1 MVINNDQLFPK
12 ILGSTALIIAMVAAF
27 FSIMGIGMLFS
38 GAFISATLMASSLEF
53 GKLTA
58 TTFLYR
64 YWNKTSKWLRSYLI
78 VAVLALMAITSIGVF
93 GWLSAAYQG
102 SSLKYEITQ
111 QQISVLEG
119 QKTQLDSQSDISTNR
134 IKELSALRSSQEAR
148 MSEVLNNTVLARNP
162 TQFRQVQEQNLQLIR
177 DTESSV
183 STEQKKLESLRGQRL
198 DIDNRIADI
207 RMENIKTKDVVTFQ
221 FVADSIGLSLN
232 TTVKWFI
239 VVIIVVFDP
248 LAVCLLLS
256 YNVIVFDRSTKQRV
270 AVPEAVPIESPTPIG
285 DIKKN

>member
-1 MVINNDQLFPK
+1 MIQNERWFAWMVGLVALF
-12 ILGSTALIIAMVAAF
+12 IATTSAV
-27 FSIMGIGMLFS
+27 FSILGIGMLFS
-38 GAFISATLMASSLEF
+38 GSYISAMIMATSLEF
-53 GKLTA
+53 GKITSIS
-58 TTFLYR
+58 FLYR
-64 YWNKTSKWLRSYLI
+64 YWKNVSTFLRTYLI
-78 VAVLALMAITSIGVF
+78 TAIVTLALITSLGVF

-119 QKTQLDSQSDISTNR
+119 QKTQLDSQSEISTNR
-134 IKELSALRSSQEAR
+134 IKELSSLRSTQEAR
-148 MSEVLNNTVLARNP
+148 MSEALNNTVLARNP

-183 STEQKKLESLRGQRL
+183 SDEQKKLESLRGQRL
-198 DIDNRIADI
+198 DIDKRIADI

-248 LAVCLLLS
+248 LAVCLILS

-270 AVPEAVPIESPTPIG
+270 AVPEAVPIESLTPIG

>member
-1 MVINNDQLFPK
+1 MMIQNERWFAWMVGLVALF
-12 ILGSTALIIAMVAAF
+12 IATTSAV
-27 FSIMGIGMLFS
+27 FSILGIGMLFS
-38 GAFISATLMASSLEF
+38 GSYISAMIMATSLEF
-53 GKLTA
+53 GKITSIS
-58 TTFLYR
+58 FLYR
-64 YWNKTSKWLRSYLI
+64 YWKNVSTFLRTYLI
-78 VAVLALMAITSIGVF
+78 TAIVTLALITSLGVF

-119 QKTQLDSQSDISTNR
+119 QKTQLDSQSEISTNR
-134 IKELSALRSSQEAR
+134 IKELSSLRSSQEDR
-148 MSEVLNNTVLARNP
+148 MSEALNNTVLARNP

-183 STEQKKLESLRGQRL
+183 SDEQKKLESLRGQRL
-198 DIDNRIADI
+198 DIDKRIADI

-248 LAVCLLLS
+248 LAVCLILS

-270 AVPEAVPIESPTPIG
+270 AVPEAVPIESLTPIG

>member
-1 MVINNDQLFPK
+1 
-12 ILGSTALIIAMVAAF
+12 
-27 FSIMGIGMLFS
+27 
-38 GAFISATLMASSLEF
+38 
-53 GKLTA
+53 
-58 TTFLYR
+58 
-64 YWNKTSKWLRSYLI
+64 
-78 VAVLALMAITSIGVF
+78 
-93 GWLSAAYQG
+93 
-102 SSLKYEITQ
+102 
-111 QQISVLEG
+111 
-119 QKTQLDSQSDISTNR
+119 
-134 IKELSALRSSQEAR
+134 

-183 STEQKKLESLRGQRL
+183 STEQRKLESLRGQRL
-198 DIDNRIADI
+198 DIDKRIADI

-256 YNVIVFDRSTKQRV
+256 YNVIVFDRSTKQKV
-270 AVPEAVPIESPTPIG
+270 VVSEIVPIESPMPIG

>member
-1 MVINNDQLFPK
+1 MRIHNEKLFQY
-12 ILGSTALIIAMVAAF
+12 ILGASALFIASVAAF
-27 FSIMGIGMLFS
+27 FSIAGICMLFS
-38 GAFISATLMASSLEF
+38 GAAVSSAIMASALEF

-64 YWNKTSKWLRSYLI
+64 YWNKTSVWLRSYLI
-78 VAVLALMAITSIGVF
+78 VAIFSLMAITSLGVF

-119 QKTQLDSQSDISTNR
+119 QKTQLNSQSEISTNR
-134 IKELSALRSSQEAR
+134 IKELSSLRSAQEAR
-148 MSEVLNNTVLARNP
+148 MSEALNNTVLARNP

-183 STEQKKLESLRGQRL
+183 SDEQKKLESLRGQRL
-198 DIDNRIADI
+198 DIDKRIADI

-248 LAVCLLLS
+248 LAVCLILS
-256 YNVIVFDRSTKQRV
+256 YNVIVFDRNTKQRV
-270 AVPEAVPIESPTPIG
+270 AVPEAVPIESPTPIS

>member
-1 MVINNDQLFPK
+1 MVIHNDQLFPK
-12 ILGSTALIIAMVAAF
+12 ILGSTALIIAMVAAT
-27 FSIMGIGMLFS
+27 FSIFGIGTLFS
-38 GAFISATLMASSLEF
+38 GAATSVIIMASALEM
-53 GKLTA
+53 GKIVSVS
-58 TTFLYR
+58 FLYR

-198 DIDNRIADI
+198 DIDKRIADI

-256 YNVIVFDRSTKQRV
+256 YNVIVFDRSTKQKV
-270 AVPEAVPIESPTPIG
+270 VVSEIVPIESPMPIG

>member
-1 MVINNDQLFPK
+1 MISKDAVFPITLGISALFVAVI
-12 ILGSTALIIAMVAAF
+12 AAF

-38 GAFISATLMASSLEF
+38 GAFFSAVLMASALEF

-64 YWNKTSKWLRSYLI
+64 YWNKTSKWLRAYLI
-78 VAVLALMAITSIGVF
+78 VAVMALMAITSLGVF
-93 GWLSAAYQG
+93 GWLSSAYQG

-119 QKTQLDSQSDISTNR
+119 QKTQLNSQSEISTNR
-134 IKELSALRSSQEAR
+134 IKELSSLRSAQEAR
-148 MSEVLNNTVLARNP
+148 MSEALNNTVLARNP

-183 STEQKKLESLRGQRL
+183 SDEQKKLESLRGQRL
-198 DIDNRIADI
+198 DIDKRIADI

-248 LAVCLLLS
+248 LAVCLILS
-256 YNVIVFDRSTKQRV
+256 YNVIVFDRSTKKELV
-270 AVPEAVPIESPTPIG
+270 VTEATPIESPTPIS

>member
-1 MVINNDQLFPK
+1 MISKEKVFPIALGISALFV
-12 ILGSTALIIAMVAAF
+12 AIIAAF

-198 DIDNRIADI
+198 DIDKRIADI

-256 YNVIVFDRSTKQRV
+256 YNVIVFDRSTKQKV
-270 AVPEAVPIESPTPIG
+270 VVSEIVPIESPMPIG

>member
-1 MVINNDQLFPK
+1 MRIHNEKLFQY
-12 ILGSTALIIAMVAAF
+12 ILGASALFIASVAAF
-27 FSIMGIGMLFS
+27 FSIAGICMLFS
-38 GAFISATLMASSLEF
+38 GAAVSSAIMASALEF

-64 YWNKTSKWLRSYLI
+64 YWNKTSVWLRSYLI
-78 VAVLALMAITSIGVF
+78 VAIFSLMAITSLGVF

-119 QKTQLDSQSDISTNR
+119 QKTQLNSQSEISTNR
-134 IKELSALRSSQEAR
+134 IKELSSLRSAQEAR
-148 MSEVLNNTVLARNP
+148 MSEALNNTVLARNP

-183 STEQKKLESLRGQRL
+183 SDEQKKLESLRGQRL
-198 DIDNRIADI
+198 DIDKRIADI

-248 LAVCLLLS
+248 LAVCLILS
-256 YNVIVFDRSTKQRV
+256 YNVIVFDRNAKQRV
-270 AVPEAVPIESPTPIG
+270 AVPEAVPIESPTPIS

>member
-1 MVINNDQLFPK
+1 MRIHNEKLFQY
-12 ILGSTALIIAMVAAF
+12 ILGASALFIASVAAF
-27 FSIMGIGMLFS
+27 FSIAGICMLFS
-38 GAFISATLMASSLEF
+38 GAAVSSAIMASALEF

-64 YWNKTSKWLRSYLI
+64 YWNKTSVWLRSYLI
-78 VAVLALMAITSIGVF
+78 VAIFSLMAITSLGVF

-119 QKTQLDSQSDISTNR
+119 QKTQLNSQSEISTNR
-134 IKELSALRSSQEAR
+134 IKELSSLRSAQEAR
-148 MSEVLNNTVLARNP
+148 MSEALNNTVLARNP

-183 STEQKKLESLRGQRL
+183 SDEQKKLESLRGQRL
-198 DIDNRIADI
+198 DIDKRIADI

-248 LAVCLLLS
+248 LAVCLILS
-256 YNVIVFDRSTKQRV
+256 YNVIVFDRNAKQRV
-270 AVPEAVPIESPTPIG
+270 AVPEATPIESPTPIS

>member
-1 MVINNDQLFPK
+1 
-12 ILGSTALIIAMVAAF
+12 MVAAT
-27 FSIMGIGMLFS
+27 FSIFGIGTLFS
-38 GAFISATLMASSLEF
+38 GAATSVIIMASALEM
-53 GKLTA
+53 GKIVSVS
-58 TTFLYR
+58 FLYR

-198 DIDNRIADI
+198 DIDKRIADI

-256 YNVIVFDRSTKQRV
+256 YNVIVFDRSTKQKV
-270 AVPEAVPIESPTPIG
+270 VVSEIVPIESPMPIG

>member
-1 MVINNDQLFPK
+1 MIQNERWFAWMVGLVALF
-12 ILGSTALIIAMVAAF
+12 IATTSAV
-27 FSIMGIGMLFS
+27 FSILGIGMLFS
-38 GAFISATLMASSLEF
+38 GSYISAMIMATSLEF
-53 GKLTA
+53 GKITSIS
-58 TTFLYR
+58 FLYR
-64 YWNKTSKWLRSYLI
+64 YWKNVSTFLRTYLI
-78 VAVLALMAITSIGVF
+78 TAIVTLALITSLGVF

-119 QKTQLDSQSDISTNR
+119 QKTQLDSQSEISTNR
-134 IKELSALRSSQEAR
+134 IKELSSLRSSQEDR
-148 MSEVLNNTVLARNP
+148 MSEALNNTVLARNP

-183 STEQKKLESLRGQRL
+183 SDEQKKLESLRGQRL
-198 DIDNRIADI
+198 DIDKRIADI

-248 LAVCLLLS
+248 LAVCLILS

>member
-1 MVINNDQLFPK
+1 MIQNERWFAWMVGLVALF
-12 ILGSTALIIAMVAAF
+12 IATTSAV
-27 FSIMGIGMLFS
+27 FSILGIGMLFS
-38 GAFISATLMASSLEF
+38 GSYISAMIMATSLEF
-53 GKLTA
+53 GKITSIS
-58 TTFLYR
+58 FLYR
-64 YWNKTSKWLRSYLI
+64 YWKNVSTFLRTYLI
-78 VAVLALMAITSIGVF
+78 TAIVTLALITSLGVF

-119 QKTQLDSQSDISTNR
+119 QKTQLDSQSEISTNR
-134 IKELSALRSSQEAR
+134 IKELSSLRSSQEDR
-148 MSEVLNNTVLARNP
+148 MSEALNNTVLARNP

-183 STEQKKLESLRGQRL
+183 SDEQKKLESLRGQRL
-198 DIDNRIADI
+198 DIDKRIADI

-248 LAVCLLLS
+248 LAVCLILS

-270 AVPEAVPIESPTPIG
+270 AVPEAVPIESLTPIG

>member
-1 MVINNDQLFPK
+1 MISKEKVFPIALGISALFV
-12 ILGSTALIIAMVAAF
+12 AIIAAF

-119 QKTQLDSQSDISTNR
+119 Q
-134 IKELSALRSSQEAR
+134 
-148 MSEVLNNTVLARNP
+148 
-162 TQFRQVQEQNLQLIR
+162 
-177 DTESSV
+177 
-183 STEQKKLESLRGQRL
+183 
-198 DIDNRIADI
+198 
-207 RMENIKTKDVVTFQ
+207 
-221 FVADSIGLSLN
+221 
-232 TTVKWFI
+232 
-239 VVIIVVFDP
+239 
-248 LAVCLLLS
+248 
-256 YNVIVFDRSTKQRV
+256 
-270 AVPEAVPIESPTPIG
+270 
-285 DIKKN
+285 

>member
-12 ILGSTALIIAMVAAF
+12 ILGSTALIIAMVAAT
-27 FSIMGIGMLFS
+27 FSIFGIGTLFS
-38 GAFISATLMASSLEF
+38 GAATSVIIMASALEM
-53 GKLTA
+53 GKIVSVS
-58 TTFLYR
+58 FLYR

-198 DIDNRIADI
+198 DIDKRIADI

-256 YNVIVFDRSTKQRV
+256 YNVIVFDRSTKQKV
-270 AVPEAVPIESPTPIG
+270 VVSEIVPIESPMPIG

>member
-1 MVINNDQLFPK
+1 MISKDTVFPITLGISALFVAVI
-12 ILGSTALIIAMVAAF
+12 AAF

-38 GAFISATLMASSLEF
+38 GAFFSAVLMASALEF

-64 YWNKTSKWLRSYLI
+64 YWNKTSKWLRAYLI
-78 VAVLALMAITSIGVF
+78 VAVMALMAITSLGVF

-119 QKTQLDSQSDISTNR
+119 QKTQLNSQSEISTNR
-134 IKELSALRSSQEAR
+134 IKELSSLRSAQEAR
-148 MSEVLNNTVLARNP
+148 MSEALNNTVLARNP

-183 STEQKKLESLRGQRL
+183 SDEQKKLESLRGQRL
-198 DIDNRIADI
+198 DIDKRIADI

-239 VVIIVVFDP
+239 VVINVVFDP
-248 LAVCLLLS
+248 LAVCLILS
-256 YNVIVFDRSTKQRV
+256 YNVIVFDRSTKRRV
-270 AVPEAVPIESPTPIG
+270 AVPEAVPIESPTPIS

>member
-1 MVINNDQLFPK
+1 MISKDNVFPI
-12 ILGSTALIIAMVAAF
+12 ILGISALFVAVIAAL

-38 GAFISATLMASSLEF
+38 GAFISAVLMASALEF

-64 YWNKTSKWLRSYLI
+64 YWNKTSVWLRSYLI
-78 VAVLALMAITSIGVF
+78 VAIFSLMAITSLGVF

-102 SSLKYEITQ
+102 SSLKYEVTQ
-111 QQISVLEG
+111 QQISVIEG
-119 QKTQLDSQSDISTNR
+119 QKIQLDEQMTISTTR
-134 IKELSALRSSQEAR
+134 IKELSSLRSGQETR
-148 MSEVLNNTVLARNP
+148 MGEALNNTVLARNP

-177 DTESSV
+177 DTEKNV
-183 STEQKKLESLRGQRL
+183 SDEQTKLGQLREQRTGL
-198 DIDNRIADI
+198 DKRVADI
-207 RMENIKTKDVVTFQ
+207 RLENLKTKDVVTFQ

-248 LAVCLLLS
+248 LAVCLILS
-256 YNVIVFDRSTKQRV
+256 YNVIVFDRSTKQKV
-270 AVPEAVPIESPTPIG
+270 AVTEAVPIESPTPIG

>member
-1 MVINNDQLFPK
+1 MISKEKVFPIALGISALFV
-12 ILGSTALIIAMVAAF
+12 AIIAAF

-198 DIDNRIADI
+198 DIDKRIADI

-256 YNVIVFDRSTKQRV
+256 YNVIVFDRSTKQKV
-270 AVPEAVPIESPTPIG
+270 VVSEIVPVESPMSIG